1 LEDYSFE
8 ISALPTRNAALP
20 DFSVRELQATLA
32 VAEQGSFMA
41 AALVLDISQP
51 ALTRT
56 VQRVER
62 VLGTE
67 LFRRTTR
74 KLEVTAAGR
83 QFLAMA
89 SRILDDL
96 RLSVQSLRDQSDEES
111 GQVILSAVMSVAYSR
126 MPPIIAAH
134 RKLYPRIEIQ
144 LHEGVHGTV
153 LDTIRNGVSD
163 LGITYLDRLTDEF
176 EGIPLG
182 QEAFHV
188 VLPLRHPLARR
199 KSIDFSE
206 AAGFDMVCLPREAE
220 TRRLIDGHAVSSG
233 LTLRQA
239 VVVDQ
244 FATLME
250 CVKAGVG
257 LAIIPGGA
265 IPAARHAG
273 LVTRPLSH
281 PSIRRNVGAV
291 LLRGRGLTP
300 AARGF
305 LSQLKD
311 RWGNE
316 APDLCV

>member
-1 LEDYSFE
+1 M
-8 ISALPTRNAALP
+8 PPRTAALP
-20 DFSVRELQATLA
+20 DFSVRELQAIRA

-41 AALVLDISQP
+41 AALVLEISQP

-74 KLEVTAAGR
+74 RLEVTVAGR

-126 MPPIIAAH
+126 MPPIIAAY
-134 RKLYPRIEIQ
+134 RKLHPRVEIQ
-144 LHEGVHGTV
+144 LHEGVHGMV
-153 LDTIRNGVSD
+153 LDAIRNGVSD
-163 LGITYLDRLTDEF
+163 LGITYLDRLPEEF
-176 EGIPLG
+176 EGLPLG

-188 VLPLRHPLARR
+188 VLPLGHPLAGGE
-199 KSIDFSE
+199 SIDFSE

-220 TRRLIDGHAVSSG
+220 TRRLIDGHAVSIG
-233 LTLRQA
+233 LSLRQA

-257 LAIIPGGA
+257 LAIVPGGA
-265 IPAARHAG
+265 IPSAKHAG

-281 PSIRRNVGAV
+281 PSIRRSVGVV

-305 LSQLKD
+305 VAQLEGWWD
-311 RWGNE
+311 RVDG
-316 APDLCV
+316 DLCVRRNQNEQ

>member
-1 LEDYSFE
+1 M
-8 ISALPTRNAALP
+8 PTRIAALP
-20 DFSVRELQATLA
+20 DFSVRELQAVTA

-74 KLEVTAAGR
+74 RLEVTAAGR

-89 SRILDDL
+89 GRILDDL
-96 RLSVQSLRDQSDEES
+96 RLSVQYLRDQADEQS
-111 GQVILSAVMSVAYSR
+111 GQVIVSAVMSVAYSR
-126 MPPIIAAH
+126 MPRIIAAH
-134 RKLYPRIEIQ
+134 RKRYPRVEIQ

-163 LGITYLDRLTDEF
+163 LGITYLDRLPDEF
-176 EGIPLG
+176 EGVPLG

-188 VLPLRHPLARR
+188 VLPLDHPLAERE
-199 KSIDFSE
+199 SIDFSD
-206 AAGFDMVCLPREAE
+206 ATGFDMVCLPREAE

-257 LAIIPGGA
+257 LAIVPGGA

-291 LLRGRGLTP
+291 LLKGRGLPP

-305 LSQLKD
+305 VSQLQA
-311 RWGNE
+311 WWNGE
-316 APDLCV
+316 FQDLCVGRNQNQQ